1 MRVWRNRQVVTDVDD
16 KRTTQT
22 LCVTRL
28 IEIYGHVKFE
38 SSSYLR
44 KTLRVLHITP
54 SLRVLRATEK
64 EPNSFSESQWSNF
77 ICNDSA
83 HIWWVWSAGGW
94 RAGFSWNLHA
104 PTNPR
109 FPDRGKIFLSILRR
123 EEDWNLDGKEDIR
136 VLGLPQAVEEEGKVV
151 MVVQGLKRHLVQL
164 WSFCFMRIVR
174 SNLPADSVSTPIM
187 LQCNREVAPVAKT
200 YYYYLLFL

>member
-22 LCVTRL
+22 LWVTRL

-109 FPDRGKIFLSILRR
+109 FPDRGKYFPLNSQKRGRLKPGRQRRHTGAGSPSGRRRRGEGSNGSPGTQEAPSSALIFLLHENCEIKPSS
-123 EEDWNLDGKEDIR
+123 WFGFH
-136 VLGLPQAVEEEGKVV
+136 AHHAS
-151 MVVQGLKRHLVQL
+151 VQ
-164 WSFCFMRIVR
+164 
-174 SNLPADSVSTPIM
+174 
-187 LQCNREVAPVAKT
+187 
-200 YYYYLLFL
+200 